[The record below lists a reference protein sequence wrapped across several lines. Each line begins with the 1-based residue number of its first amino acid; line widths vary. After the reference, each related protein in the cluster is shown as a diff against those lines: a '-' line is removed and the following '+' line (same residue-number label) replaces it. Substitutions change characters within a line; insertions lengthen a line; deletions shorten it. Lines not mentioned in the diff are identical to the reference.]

1 MLESAGCV
9 SQRQGMYAGRS
20 VLVPFIIFVLICG
33 FGGFPTKAEIRGGWS
48 LRHQPF
54 SLLTRQE
61 TGEKKL
67 GTGQEL
73 LLQPSIMPLYH
84 ESIKRPGQTLMMTV
98 SGNVITDIPWG
109 VLYLPS
115 IFFFNQIGLVTIACL
130 WHWG

>member
-61 TGEKKL
+61 TGEKK
-67 GTGQEL
+67 TRDRARAFTTTFHDAIV
-73 LLQPSIMPLYH
+73 P
-84 ESIKRPGQTLMMTV
+84 
-98 SGNVITDIPWG
+98 
-109 VLYLPS
+109 
-115 IFFFNQIGLVTIACL
+115 
-130 WHWG
+130 

>member
-20 VLVPFIIFVLICG
+20 ILVPFIIFVLICG
-33 FGGFPTKAEIRGGWS
+33 FGEF
-48 LRHQPF
+48 QPF

-61 TGEKKL
+61 KGEKKL

-98 SGNVITDIPWG
+98 SGNAITDIPWG
-109 VLYLPS
+109 VLYLPT
-115 IFFFNQIGLVTIACL
+115 IFF
-130 WHWG
+130 